1 MAITQDINT
10 KFVLKEA
17 MTRTSTKNE
26 KKLNVSEFTSLSEAF
41 LTNLN
46 VNMKKKEK
54 RVLLTK

>member
-26 KKLNVSEFTSLSEAF
+26 KKLHVSEFTSLSEAF